1 MIRFFSA
8 SPSSIFRLC
17 DHINLICMVYRQLEK
32 NGWMG
37 FLMPGG
43 GKTRR
48 IQEQTIA
55 YYSQNP
61 NKREGRGLSYGGE
74 GA

>member
-1 MIRFFSA
+1 
-8 SPSSIFRLC
+8 
-17 DHINLICMVYRQLEK
+17 MVYRQLEK